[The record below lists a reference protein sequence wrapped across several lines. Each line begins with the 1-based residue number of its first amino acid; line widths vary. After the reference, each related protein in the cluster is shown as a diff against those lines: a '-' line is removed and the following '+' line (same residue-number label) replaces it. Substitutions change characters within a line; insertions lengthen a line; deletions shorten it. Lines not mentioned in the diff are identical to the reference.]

1 MKKTIILLMFSS
13 LIIFSGCKK
22 NMPAAD
28 ELEATAV
35 KKPVSKM
42 NVPGQSNTESYL
54 VPQTDGTYKAAWQGD
69 MTFGNMPHPITNV
82 VNGKPIDDIQIINV
96 GNEYLEVITA
106 GPYFIVVRPTFVGDT
121 YPVIRSL
128 LGQFYV
134 AYQNYRSRK
143 KDMYG
148 NPVQPQFPNID
159 TYINTG
165 NGNGEIIVKGM
176 VVSSTSSPSKMSIVS
191 ANFVPPSD
199 QPALFLLN
207 NYIVG
212 TVNYDL
218 AGDANGEIV
227 ECTAYD
233 TATNLPVAVYGF
245 NGTYTNDPVTNIATV
260 NIKIWTTPTT
270 FITYI
275 GTL

>member
-1 MKKTIILLMFSS
+1 
-13 LIIFSGCKK
+13 
-22 NMPAAD
+22 MPAAD